1 MSSSQDRSIIMT
13 NRARLSGILR
23 RLFFVEANQLADQA
37 EVIQRH
43 RVFSGATLVQLLVF
57 GWLKNPQGG
66 PSHLARFAGS
76 LGLKLSK
83 QAVEERFTM
92 RTADWLL
99 AVLRRAVQYLVCTEA
114 GSIPLLQRLSAGVV
128 GDGRTVRV
136 PVAPQQGGGGW
147 GGRAAGGPL
156 PKAGGW

>member
-13 NRARLSGILR
+13 NIARLSGILR

-43 RVFSGATLVQLLVF
+43 RVFSGASLVQLLVF

-83 QAVEERFTM
+83 QAVEESFTM
-92 RTADWLL
+92 HTADWLL
-99 AVLRRAVQYLVCTEA
+99 AVLRRGVGVLEGAQALSASPAE
-114 GSIPLLQRLSAGVV
+114 RLSAVLG
-128 GDGRTVRV
+128 GDG
-136 PVAPQQGGGGW
+136 
-147 GGRAAGGPL
+147 
-156 PKAGGW
+156 

>member
-1 MSSSQDRSIIMT
+1 MT
-13 NRARLSGILR
+13 NIPRLSGILR

-83 QAVEERFTM
+83 QAVEERQVG
-92 RTADWLL
+92 AWL
-99 AVLRRAVQYLVCTEA
+99 APGRR
-114 GSIPLLQRLSAGVV
+114 G
-128 GDGRTVRV
+128 
-136 PVAPQQGGGGW
+136 
-147 GGRAAGGPL
+147 
-156 PKAGGW
+156 